1 MKKFFFLIAATCMA
15 MMANAETQKVTS
27 PDGKLVVTIDLD
39 NDGELTYKA
48 SYDSKEMLTKS
59 ALGLKTDMG
68 DYTEHLKLVNTKE
81 GKREGQYTMR
91 GSKASVVNVNM
102 NTVTMTFS
110 APKTRRNMTLEMCVG
125 NNDIAYRYLFN
136 NSNDDNQN
144 YPRRVTI
151 LKEASSF
158 NFPDVTTTFICPQ
171 IDGNNKGWEGTKPS
185 YEEEYKADAPMAVK
199 SQFGLGYTFPCL
211 FRVGNDG
218 WVLVSETGTGSNYCG
233 CHLGDYDK
241 EDGYTIAFPDKSE
254 NHGIG
259 STTPAL
265 SLPGATP
272 WRTITLGST
281 LKPIVET
288 TIPFDVVEEQYK
300 AHPNMKPGRYVWS
313 WLIWQDNSANFDD
326 QVLFIN
332 TASEMGF
339 EYCLVDALWDVQIG
353 RERMAELSKY
363 AQSKGVNLMLWYN
376 SNGAANNA
384 PQGPR
389 NCMST
394 SIAREKEM
402 AWMESIGIKGIK
414 VDFFGGDKQQTM
426 QQYEDILS
434 DANRHGIQ
442 VIFHGCTLPRGWE
455 KMYPNYVASEAV
467 LASENVYFGE
477 YHAKKEGFEL
487 TMHPFSRNV
496 VGSMDWGGTMM
507 NRWLNKEDQPG
518 KRHRRYTSDTFEMS
532 AAIMNQTTIQ
542 CIDVQPSNL
551 KTLQQFELDLLKK
564 IPTTWEETKF
574 IDGYPTK
581 YAVLARKSTEGKWYV
596 TGLNGEGQPR
606 TLTLNVPMMAGK
618 TVTYYT
624 DEPLKKG
631 QEFLN
636 PIKKTAKVDA
646 KGNVKVTMQGL
657 GGIIL
662 TEE

>member
-1 MKKFFFLIAATCMA
+1 MRKLLLMVLVSGMA
-15 MMANAETQKVTS
+15 VVANAETKKVSS
-27 PDGKLVVTIDLD
+27 PDGKLVVTLD
-39 NDGELTYKA
+39 TDGGKLTYQA
-48 SYDSKEMLTKS
+48 TYDGKEMVKKS

-68 DYTEHLKLVNTKE
+68 DYSKNLKLEKVSE
-81 GKREGQYTMR
+81 GKKQEQYTMR
-91 GSKASVVNVNM
+91 GSKASVVDVNM
-102 NTVTMTFS
+102 NTIKMNFSIPGAKRIMTM
-110 APKTRRNMTLEMCVG
+110 EMCVG
-125 NNDIAYRYLFN
+125 NNDIAYRYHFDS
-136 NSNDDNQN
+136 SNDGGKDE
-144 YPRRVTI
+144 PRRVTV
-151 LKEASSF
+151 LEEASSF

-171 IDGNNKGWEGTKPS
+171 IDGRNKGWMGTKPS
-185 YEEEYKADAPMAVK
+185 YEEEYKTDAPMAVK
-199 SQFGLGYTFPCL
+199 SQYGLGYTFPCL

-218 WVLVSETGTGSNYCG
+218 WILVSETGTGSNYCG
-233 CHLGDYDK
+233 CHLSDYNK
-241 EDGYTIAFPDKSE
+241 ENGYTIAFPDQSE

-259 STTPAL
+259 STTPAF

-300 AHPNMKPGRYVWS
+300 AHADMKPGRYVWS
-313 WLIWQDNSANFDD
+313 WLIWQDNSANYDD

-332 TASEMGF
+332 TAAAMGF
-339 EYCLVDALWDVQIG
+339 EYCLVDALWDEQIG
-353 RERMAELSKY
+353 RERMADLSRY
-363 AQSKGVNLMLWYN
+363 AQSKGVSLMLWYN

-389 NCMST
+389 NCMSS

-518 KRHRRYTSDTFEMS
+518 KRHRRYTSDTFEMA

-542 CIDVQPSNL
+542 CIDMQPSNL
-551 KTLQQFELDLLKK
+551 ESLQQHELDLLKN
-564 IPTTWEETKF
+564 IPTTWSETKF
-574 IDGYPTK
+574 VDGYPAK
-581 YAVLARKSTEGKWYV
+581 YAVVARKSTAGKWFV
-596 TGLNGEGQPR
+596 SGLNGEDNVR
-606 TLTLNVPMMAGK
+606 TLTLNVPMLAGK

-631 QEFLN
+631 QLFPN
-636 PIKKTAKVDA
+636 PVKTTAKVD
-646 KGNVKVTMQGL
+646 KNGNVKVTMQGM

-662 TEE
+662 TEL

>member
-1 MKKFFFLIAATCMA
+1 MKKLFLMVLVSGLAIF
-15 MMANAETQKVTS
+15 ANAETKKVSS
-27 PDGKLVVTIDLD
+27 PDGKLVVTLD
-39 NDGELTYKA
+39 TDGGKLTYQA
-48 SYDSKEMLTKS
+48 TYEGKEMVKKS

-68 DYTEHLKLVNTKE
+68 DYSKNLKLEKVSESKKQE
-81 GKREGQYTMR
+81 QYTLR
-91 GSKASVVNVNM
+91 GSKTSNVDVNM
-102 NTVTMTFS
+102 NTIKMAFSIPGAKRIMTM
-110 APKTRRNMTLEMCVG
+110 EMCVG
-125 NNDIAYRYLFN
+125 NNDIAYRYSFDS
-136 NSNDDNQN
+136 SNDGGKDE
-144 YPRRVTI
+144 PRRVTI
-151 LKEASSF
+151 LEEASSF

-171 IDGNNKGWEGTKPS
+171 IDGNNKGWMGTKPS

-199 SQFGLGYTFPCL
+199 SQYGLGYTFPCL

-233 CHLGDYDK
+233 CHLSDYSK
-241 EDGYTIAFPDKSE
+241 ENGYTIAFPDKSE

-259 STTPAL
+259 STTPAF

-288 TIPFDVVEEQYK
+288 TVPFDVVEEQYK
-300 AHPNMKPGRYVWS
+300 AHADMKPGRYVWS
-313 WLIWQDNSANFDD
+313 WLIWQDNSANYDD
-326 QVLFIN
+326 QVQFIN
-332 TASEMGF
+332 TASAMGF
-339 EYCLVDALWDVQIG
+339 EYCLVDALWDEQIG
-353 RERMAELSKY
+353 RERMADLSRY

-389 NCMST
+389 NCMSS

-455 KMYPNYVASEAV
+455 RMYPNYVASEAV
-467 LASENVYFGE
+467 LASENVYFSE
-477 YHAKKEGFEL
+477 YHAKREGFEL

-496 VGSMDWGGTMM
+496 IGSMDWGGTMM

-518 KRHRRYTSDTFEMS
+518 KRHKRYTSDTFEMA
-532 AAIMNQTTIQ
+532 AAIMNQTSIQ

-551 KTLQQFELDLLKK
+551 KTLEQFELDLLKQM
-564 IPTTWEETKF
+564 PTTWSETQF

-581 YAVLARKSTEGKWYV
+581 YAVVARKSTAGKWYV
-596 TGLNGEGQPR
+596 SGLNGENSAR
-606 TLTLNVPMMAGK
+606 TLTLNVPMFAGK

-636 PIKKTAKVDA
+636 PAKKTAKVD
-646 KGNVKVTMQGL
+646 KNGNVKVTMQGM

-662 TEE
+662 TDL

>member
-1 MKKFFFLIAATCMA
+1 MKKLFLMVLVSCMA
-15 MMANAETQKVTS
+15 LFANAETKKVSS
-27 PDGKLVVTIDLD
+27 PDGKLVVTL
-39 NDGELTYKA
+39 NTDGGKLTYEA
-48 SYDSKEMLTKS
+48 SYDGKVLVTKS

-68 DYTEHLKLVNTKE
+68 DYTQGLKLLNTAE
-81 GKREGQYTMR
+81 GKKQEQYTMR
-91 GSKASVVNVNM
+91 NSKAAVVDVNM
-102 NTVTMTFS
+102 NTIKMNFSISGCKRIMTM
-110 APKTRRNMTLEMCVG
+110 EMCVG
-125 NNDIAYRYLFN
+125 NNDIAYRYSFDS
-136 NSNDDNQN
+136 SNDGGKDE
-144 YPRRVTI
+144 PRRVTV
-151 LKEASSF
+151 LEEASAF
-158 NFPDVTTTFICPQ
+158 NFPDYTTTFLCPQ
-171 IDGNNKGWEGTKPS
+171 IDGNNKGWMGTKPS
-185 YEEEYKADAPMAVK
+185 YEEEYRPDAAMTNK

-211 FRVGNDG
+211 FRIGNDG
-218 WVLVSETGTGSNYCG
+218 WVLVSETGTGSSYCG
-233 CHLGDYDK
+233 CHLSDYSK
-241 EDGYTIAFPDKSE
+241 SNGYTIAFPDKSE

-259 STTPAL
+259 STTPAF

-300 AHPNMKPGRYVWS
+300 AHANMKPGRYVWS
-313 WLIWQDNSANFDD
+313 WLIWQDNSANYDD

-332 TASEMGF
+332 TAAAMGF
-339 EYCLVDALWDVQIG
+339 EYCLVDALWDEQIG
-353 RERMAELSKY
+353 RERMADLSRY
-363 AQSKGVNLMLWYN
+363 AQSKGVSLMLWYN

-389 NCMST
+389 NCMSS

-414 VDFFGGDKQQTM
+414 VDFFGGDKQQTI

-455 KMYPNYVASEAV
+455 RMYPNYVASEAV

-518 KRHRRYTSDTFEMS
+518 KRHRRYTSDTFEMA
-532 AAIMNQTTIQ
+532 AAIVNQTSIQ
-542 CIDVQPSNL
+542 CIDMQPSNL
-551 KTLQQFELDLLKK
+551 ESLQQFELDLLKNM
-564 IPTTWEETKF
+564 PTTWAETKF
-574 IDGYPTK
+574 VDGYPTK
-581 YAVLARKSTEGKWYV
+581 YAVLARKSTAGKWFV
-596 TGLNGEGQPR
+596 AGLNGEETAR
-606 TLTLNVPMMAGK
+606 TLTLTVPMLAGK

-624 DEPLKKG
+624 DEALKKG
-631 QEFLN
+631 QQFLN
-636 PIKKTAKVDA
+636 PVKSTAKVDN
-646 KGNVKVTMQGL
+646 KGNVKVTIQGM

-662 TEE
+662 TDL

>member
-1 MKKFFFLIAATCMA
+1 MKKLFLMVLVSCMA
-15 MMANAETQKVTS
+15 LFANAETRKVSS
-27 PDGKLVVTIDLD
+27 PDGKLVVTL
-39 NDGELTYKA
+39 NADGGKLTYEA
-48 SYDSKEMLTKS
+48 SYDGKVLVTKS

-68 DYTEHLKLVNTKE
+68 DYTQGLKLLNAAE
-81 GKREGQYTMR
+81 GKKQEQYTMR
-91 GSKASVVNVNM
+91 NSKASVVDVNM
-102 NTVTMTFS
+102 NTIKMTFS
-110 APKTRRNMTLEMCVG
+110 ISGCKRIMTMEMCVG
-125 NNDIAYRYLFN
+125 NNDIAYRYSFDS
-136 NSNDDNQN
+136 SNDGSKDE
-144 YPRRVTI
+144 PRRVTV
-151 LKEASSF
+151 LEEASAF
-158 NFPDVTTTFICPQ
+158 NFPDYTTTFLCPQ
-171 IDGNNKGWEGTKPS
+171 IDGNNKGWMGTKPS
-185 YEEEYKADAPMAVK
+185 YEEEYKPDAPMAVK

-218 WVLVSETGTGSNYCG
+218 WVLVSETGTGSSYCG
-233 CHLGDYDK
+233 CHLSDYSK
-241 EDGYTIAFPDKSE
+241 ANGYTIAFPDKSE

-259 STTPAL
+259 STTPAF

-281 LKPIVET
+281 LKPVVET

-300 AHPNMKPGRYVWS
+300 AHANMKPGRYVWS
-313 WLIWQDNSANFDD
+313 WLIWQDNSANYDD

-332 TASEMGF
+332 TAAAMGF
-339 EYCLVDALWDVQIG
+339 EYCLVDALWDEQIG
-353 RERMAELSKY
+353 RERMAELSRY
-363 AQSKGVNLMLWYN
+363 AQSKGVSLMLWYN

-389 NCMST
+389 NCMSS

-414 VDFFGGDKQQTM
+414 VDFFGGDKQQTI

-487 TMHPFSRNV
+487 TMHPL
-496 VGSMDWGGTMM
+496 M

-518 KRHRRYTSDTFEMS
+518 KRHRRYTSDTFEMA
-532 AAIMNQTTIQ
+532 AAIVNQTSIQ
-542 CIDVQPSNL
+542 CIDLQPSNL
-551 KTLQQFELDLLKK
+551 ESLQQFELDLLKNM
-564 IPTTWEETKF
+564 PTTWAETKF
-574 IDGYPTK
+574 VDGYPTK
-581 YAVLARKSTEGKWYV
+581 YAVLARKSTAGKWFV
-596 TGLNGEGQPR
+596 AGLNGEETAR
-606 TLTLNVPMMAGK
+606 TLTLNVPMLAGK

-624 DEPLKKG
+624 DEALKKG
-631 QEFLN
+631 QQFLN
-636 PIKKTAKVDA
+636 PVKSTAKVDN
-646 KGNVKVTMQGL
+646 KGNVKVTIQGM

-662 TEE
+662 TDL

>member
-1 MKKFFFLIAATCMA
+1 MKNLFLMVLVSGLAIF
-15 MMANAETQKVTS
+15 ANAETKKVSS
-27 PDGKLVVTIDLD
+27 PDGKLVVTLD
-39 NDGELTYKA
+39 TDGGKLTYQA
-48 SYDSKEMLTKS
+48 TYDGKEMVKKS

-68 DYTEHLKLVNTKE
+68 DYSKNLKLEKVSD
-81 GKREGQYTMR
+81 GKKQEQYTLR
-91 GSKASVVNVNM
+91 GSKTSNVDVNM
-102 NTVTMTFS
+102 NTVKMAFSIPSAKRIMTM
-110 APKTRRNMTLEMCVG
+110 EMCVG
-125 NNDIAYRYLFN
+125 NNDIAYRYSFDT
-136 NSNDDNQN
+136 SNDGGKDE
-144 YPRRVTI
+144 PRRVTI
-151 LKEASSF
+151 LEEASSF

-171 IDGNNKGWEGTKPS
+171 IDGNNKGWMGTKPS
-185 YEEEYKADAPMAVK
+185 YEEDYQADAPMAVK
-199 SQFGLGYTFPCL
+199 SQYGLGYTFPCL
-211 FRVGNDG
+211 FRVGEDG

-233 CHLGDYDK
+233 CHLSDYSK
-241 EDGYTIAFPDKSE
+241 ENGYTIAFPDKSE

-259 STTPAL
+259 STTPAF

-288 TIPFDVVEEQYK
+288 TVPFDVVEEQYK
-300 AHPNMKPGRYVWS
+300 AHAGMNPGRYVWS
-313 WLIWQDNSANFDD
+313 WLIWQDNSANYDD
-326 QVLFIN
+326 QVQFIN

-339 EYCLVDALWDVQIG
+339 EYCLVDALWDVQMG
-353 RERMAELSKY
+353 RERMADLSRY

-389 NCMST
+389 NCMSS

-455 KMYPNYVASEAV
+455 RMYPNYVASEAV
-467 LASENVYFGE
+467 LASENVYFSE
-477 YHAKKEGFEL
+477 YHAKMEGFEL

-518 KRHRRYTSDTFEMS
+518 KRHKRYTSDTFEMA
-532 AAIMNQTTIQ
+532 AAIMNQTSIQ

-551 KTLQQFELDLLKK
+551 KTLEQFELDLLKQM
-564 IPTTWEETKF
+564 PTTWSETQF

-581 YAVLARKSTEGKWYV
+581 YAVVARKSTAGKWYV
-596 TGLNGEGQPR
+596 SGLNGENSAR
-606 TLTLNVPMMAGK
+606 TLTLNVPMFAGK

-636 PIKKTAKVDA
+636 PAKKTAKVD
-646 KGNVKVTMQGL
+646 KDGNVKVTMQGF

-662 TEE
+662 TDL